1 MNQPKQIK
9 IHKIDAQGQILGR
22 LAVKVAVLLRGKGK
36 RDFVYNQN
44 LGDKVEVYNLDKIKV
59 SGKKMDNKLYFW
71 HSNYPGGIKQATLGE
86 MLKKDSTWVFRKAVE
101 RMLPDNKLRKIWL
114 SNLKLNK
121 LPQDSKERNG

>member
-1 MNQPKQIK
+1 MENKTK
-9 IHKIDAQGQILGR
+9 IHKIDAEAQILGR

-59 SGKKMDNKLYFW
+59 SGRKIDNKLYFW

-101 RMLPDNKLRKIWL
+101 RMLPNNKLRKIWL

-121 LPQDSKERNG
+121 SQNSKEING

>member
-1 MNQPKQIK
+1 MENKTK
-9 IHKIDAQGQILGR
+9 IHKIDAEGQILGR

-59 SGKKMDNKLYFW
+59 SGRKIDNKLYFW

-101 RMLPDNKLRKIWL
+101 RMLPNNKLRKIWL

-121 LPQDSKERNG
+121 SQNSKEING